1 MKSLEVSSRKDCP
14 PRGISLFKTMR
25 YAMIP
30 YEVIVRSH
38 EVSAPAFRLF
48 VYLCLHRN
56 KETGLCFPSLKT
68 ASDELTMAYTLACR
82 SRRELIRKGWIEK
95 VGSWQ
100 IRVLIGFVFEAEKC
114 TDSSLFDDTENELTV
129 HISEPTVHKN
139 ELTVHKNELTVHH
152 NRLINRQINKPIN
165 KERGANKSRTPAPR
179 GTRLPDDFSVSE
191 EMRSWALLKHPFVD
205 IEAETEAFI
214 DHFKSVAGA
223 KGVKL
228 DWLGTWRN
236 WIRRSKQFNRTGT
249 VKKTFTETMEAYA
262 KLDAK
267 WAAEEAAIDADTRKT
282 QIGDGLGPGPR

>member
-1 MKSLEVSSRKDCP
+1 MQFAL
-14 PRGISLFKTMR
+14 
-25 YAMIP
+25 IP
-30 YEVIVRSH
+30 EQAIMDSNQVGG
-38 EVSAPAFRLF
+38 AAFR
-48 VYLCLHRN
+48 VYAYLCLRRN
-56 KETGLCFPSLKT
+56 KTTGICFPKLKT
-68 ASDELTMAYTLACR
+68 IASDLRMSPGHASQLKKI
-82 SRRELIRKGWIEK
+82 LLDQGWITECGE
-95 VGSWQ
+95 GSFRP
-100 IRVLIGFVFEAEKC
+100 IKGFEE
-114 TDSSLFDDTENELTV
+114 SSLPKEKFSYSKQEEVAESLDNLNPSLDILKPSLDKLNKSLD
-129 HISEPTVHKN
+129 ILN
-139 ELTVHKNELTVHH
+139 N
-152 NRLINRQINKPIN
+152 NNNIDINRQINKPIN